1 MNIELLERLCTA
13 CGVSGDEDD
22 IRDIILEEI
31 KPYADELKVDSLG
44 NILAFKKGKQRAKS
58 KLLISAHM
66 DEVGFIVTN
75 IESNGTLKFAEVGGI
90 DKKAACGKAVL
101 IGKINCPVSLV
112 QFLFMCLKLM
122 KEQKIRQ

>member
-44 NILAFKKGKQRAKS
+44 NILAFKRQAES
-58 KLLISAHM
+58 KI
-66 DEVGFIVTN
+66 
-75 IESNGTLKFAEVGGI
+75 
-90 DKKAACGKAVL
+90 
-101 IGKINCPVSLV
+101 
-112 QFLFMCLKLM
+112 
-122 KEQKIRQ
+122 